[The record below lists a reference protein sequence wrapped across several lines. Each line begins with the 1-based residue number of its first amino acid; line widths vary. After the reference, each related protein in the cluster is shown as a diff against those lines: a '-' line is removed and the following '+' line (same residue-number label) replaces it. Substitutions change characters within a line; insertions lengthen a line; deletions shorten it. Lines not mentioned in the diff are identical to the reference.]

1 MTLIPQRWSQP
12 IAQWF
17 AGLQPREQWLLSRG
31 ALAAIVL
38 LLVGGFLQFQG
49 AIDRGRAAVERKQGD
64 LAFIISHLDE
74 LQAAAGKAPDLT
86 TPLPALLEQ
95 SARDAGL
102 AEVLKATTPEGEAV
116 RMKFE
121 GVAFDSLVLWLAALQ
136 QEQGITPSNA
146 TIDRAGGGT
155 VVATLVLSRG

>member
-1 MTLIPQRWSQP
+1 MSVLPERWLQP
-12 IAQWF
+12 LTQWF
-17 AGLQPREQWLLSRG
+17 SGLQPREQWLVSRG
-31 ALAAIVL
+31 AVLAAT
-38 LLVGGFLQFQG
+38 LLVAGAGLQGQH
-49 AIDRGRAAVERKQGD
+49 AIDRARAAVERKQDD

-74 LQAAAGKAPDLT
+74 LQAAAGRTPDLT

-102 AEVLKATTPEGEAV
+102 GDGLKSTESEGDTV

-121 GVAFDSLVLWLAALQ
+121 GAAFDSLVLWLAALQ
-136 QEQGITPSNA
+136 QEQGIAVGNA
-146 TIDRAGGGT
+146 TIDRAAAGT